1 MTNDAVSE
9 PLGKVGIVWGGDP
22 HAEGSQARVL
32 DRAGGLIEALTKR
45 GVAAEVIIY
54 SDDVLEET
62 RNRLLNL
69 DAVLVWVDP
78 IMGDGHD
85 RTRLDALL
93 RDVASL
99 GVRVSTHPDV
109 ILKMGTK
116 EVLVRTRD
124 LPWGTDAHLYRT
136 SRQMRKELPLR
147 LGAGAA
153 RVLKQNRGNGGNG
166 VWKVELARAEGGAP
180 EDAGKTAA
188 VGSDTMVRVL
198 HALRGSAEEEMRLD
212 EFIGRCG
219 VYFSNSGCMV
229 DQPYQPRLVDGM
241 IRCYL
246 VQGKVAGFGHQFV
259 RALMRPPPPEAGPEA
274 AVVPPRLYYGP
285 EKPEFQA
292 LRAVLES
299 DWVPAMQRVLDID
312 KDSLPIL
319 WDADFLYGPKTESG
333 ADTYVL
339 CEINVSSVSP
349 FPEEAVEEVAEAAV
363 TSMLA
368 KNQTPRQ

>member
-9 PLGKVGIVWGGDP
+9 PMGKVGIVWGGDP

-62 RNRLLNL
+62 RNRLLDL

-166 VWKVELARAEGGAP
+166 VWKVELARAEGGAA

-246 VQGKVAGFGHQFV
+246 VQGKVAGSVGTLNIGVSNGFCLGHPQTV
-259 RALMRPPPPEAGPEA
+259 LEMPN
-274 AVVPPRLYYGP
+274 
-285 EKPEFQA
+285 K
-292 LRAVLES
+292 AVLTTGAKSEPVVVDRS
-299 DWVPAMQRVLDID
+299 DLRFEPVQCTINSILQAVRVHIEGREDKFAEDDELASTCLLGSIANWAQR
-312 KDSLPIL
+312 
-319 WDADFLYGPKTESG
+319 G
-333 ADTYVL
+333 
-339 CEINVSSVSP
+339 
-349 FPEEAVEEVAEAAV
+349 
-363 TSMLA
+363 TSRRFIEDPME
-368 KNQTPRQ
+368 KNS

>member
-1 MTNDAVSE
+1 MTNDAGSG
-9 PLGKVGIVWGGDP
+9 PMGKVGLVWGGDP
-22 HAEGSQARVL
+22 NAEGSEARVL

-45 GVAAEVIIY
+45 GVAAELIVY
-54 SDDVLEET
+54 SDDVLEEV
-62 RNRLLNL
+62 RDRLLNL
-69 DAVLVWVDP
+69 DGVLVWVDP

-85 RTRLDALL
+85 RTRLDAML
-93 RDVASL
+93 REVASL

-124 LPWGTDAHLYRT
+124 LPWGTDTHLYRT
-136 SRQMRKELPLR
+136 SRQMRIELPLR

-166 VWKVELARAEGGAP
+166 VWKVELARAEGGGL

-188 VGSDTMVRVL
+188 VGPDTVVRVL
-198 HALRGSAEEEMRLD
+198 HALRGSAEEEMRLE
-212 EFIGRCG
+212 EFIERCG

-229 DQPYQPRLVDGM
+229 DQPYQPRLADGM
-241 IRCYL
+241 VRCYL

-274 AVVPPRLYYGP
+274 AAVPPRLYYGP
-285 EKPEFQA
+285 EEPEFQA

-333 ADTYVL
+333 ADTFVL

-368 KNQTPRQ
+368 KNQTRRQ